1 MPFVS
6 EHHRIL
12 QGTRLAAP
20 RRPAMV
26 FSACLGIPI
35 ATFRKRGFI
44 C

>member
-1 MPFVS
+1 MAFAT

-12 QGTRLAAP
+12 QGTRLA
-20 RRPAMV
+20 RRDMA

>member
-1 MPFVS
+1 MAFAT

-20 RRPAMV
+20 APDMA